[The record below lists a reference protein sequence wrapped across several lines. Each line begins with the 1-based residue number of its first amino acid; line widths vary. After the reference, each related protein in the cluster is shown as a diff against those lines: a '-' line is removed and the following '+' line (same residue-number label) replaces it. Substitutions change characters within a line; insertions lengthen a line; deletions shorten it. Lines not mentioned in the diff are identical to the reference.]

1 MCHRR
6 KFGQFS
12 RKKIEYMIH
21 PALSAKSD
29 MVLTRVMVKVASYS
43 VMCMCHRP
51 KEPEVSLTKRF

>member
-12 RKKIEYMIH
+12 HKKIEYMIH

-51 KEPEVSLTKRF
+51 KEPEV